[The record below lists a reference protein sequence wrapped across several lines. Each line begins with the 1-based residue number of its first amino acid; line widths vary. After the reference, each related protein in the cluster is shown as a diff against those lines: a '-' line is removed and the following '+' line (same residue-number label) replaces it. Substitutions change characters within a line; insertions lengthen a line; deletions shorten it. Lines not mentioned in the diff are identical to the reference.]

1 MHFPFDQTKVVFFFG
16 KWNYKMR
23 PTEGNIMVDVSKC
36 IAVIIPTSNNYLLIN
51 YVIKTID

>member
-1 MHFPFDQTKVVFFFG
+1 MILRFLVWSIAVFFFG

-36 IAVIIPTSNNYLLIN
+36 VTVIISSMNFTLI
-51 YVIKTID
+51 KCFG